1 MKAITLKLPDTLDHR
16 LTLFAQAHK
25 GLSKSEI
32 VRQAIELF
40 LDSTPQVSEQSA
52 AVAARKWIGVV
63 KGGPKD
69 LSTNPAHMKY
79 FGR

>member
-16 LTLFAQAHK
+16 LTLFARAHN

-40 LDSTPQVSEQSA
+40 LDSAPQASDQSA
-52 AVAARKWIGVV
+52 AVSARKWIGIV
-63 KGGPKD
+63 KGGPPD
-69 LSTNPAHMKY
+69 LSTNPAHMKN